1 MLSHVLSTW
10 IEMFTKE
17 NKLTK
22 SALSK
27 LKIWAGLALLFS
39 WQKQISNL
47 MHGLK
52 SAILVI
58 FQNAW
63 LGWSALLVRP
73 SRIPHMNSKQD

>member
-1 MLSHVLSTW
+1 MGW
-10 IEMFTKE
+10 IG
-17 NKLTK
+17 
-22 SALSK
+22 SA
-27 LKIWAGLALLFS
+27 IQLAKTNF
-39 WQKQISNL
+39 

-73 SRIPHMNSKQD
+73 SRIPHMISKIIFSLGAGEFLATLED